1 MKDRIEGIVD
11 HVIYRNEDNGYTVL
25 ELVKKDNTNITVVG
39 NMPSFDAGEAVA
51 FDGGYVKHPVYDLQF
66 HMDSY
71 ELRTPEDRES
81 ILRYL
86 SSGAV
91 KGIGQA
97 LAGRIVDRFG
107 EDSFRIIEEEPER
120 LAEVKGISIRK
131 AMEISA
137 AFEQKAASRSAFSFL
152 QQYGLSNSLIQKIY
166 DRYKDGL
173 YDIIRK
179 NPYRL
184 IEDIE
189 GVGFKTADTLAM
201 AVGSVTDPRYR
212 VRYGLLYILSQAEAE
227 GNTCLKEQDLVK
239 RAEDLL
245 ESGKDETETALAD
258 LSIERKV
265 MMRADD
271 EDGNLVFSAAAF
283 NAESECASKLLELNN
298 VVRQDENTI
307 RRSLE
312 RIQKKLG
319 LLLEDSQLLA
329 VTKAIENG
337 VFILTGG
344 PGTGKTTIIRVMLE
358 YFASEGYQI
367 LLTAPTGR
375 AAKRMSA
382 ATGYEAATIHRTLG
396 VGGHEGDVEK
406 RRFSHDGENPLEA
419 DILIVDEMSMVDIY
433 LFRSLLLAVA
443 HGSKLILVG
452 DENQLPSVG
461 PGAVLKDII
470 ASGCFEVV
478 TLSKIY
484 RQSEAGDIVTNAHNI
499 RNGRQIRLDND
510 SKDFFF
516 LERNNAE
523 KIIEG
528 IDYLIKK
535 KLPPYVGCTPEEIQV
550 LSPMRKGTL
559 GVENLNT
566 RLQQILNP
574 PEKKKWET
582 ETPAGIFRMGDKVM
596 QIKNNYDLEW
606 EITGKN
612 GIVIETGKGVF
623 NGDTGWIVSLSS
635 SQIIVRFEDGRTVV
649 YTNALFDEIELAY
662 AITIHKSQGSEY
674 PAVIIPVI
682 SGPSVLLNRNL
693 LYTAVTRAKNCVV
706 IMGSSDTVKSMID
719 NVSELKRYTGLR
731 ERLKEVEMIHYE
743 G

>member
-25 ELVKKDNTNITVVG
+25 ELVQKDNKNITVVG
-39 NMPSFDAGEAVA
+39 NMPSFDAGEAVM
-51 FDGGYVKHPVYDLQF
+51 FEGEYVKHPVYDLQF
-66 HMDSY
+66 RMDSY
-71 ELRTPEDRES
+71 ELRALEDRES

-97 LAGRIVDRFG
+97 LAGRIVDRFDV
-107 EDSFRIIEEEPER
+107 DSFRIIEEEPER

-137 AFEQKAASRSAFSFL
+137 AFEQRAASRNAFSFL
-152 QQYGLSNSLIQKIY
+152 QQYGLSNTLIQKIY

-189 GVGFKTADTLAM
+189 GVGFKTADTLAR
-201 AVGSVTDPRYR
+201 AVGSVSDPGSRT
-212 VRYGLLYILSQAEAE
+212 RYGLLYILSQAEAE
-227 GNTCLKEQDLVK
+227 GNTCLRQEDLIN
-239 RAEDLL
+239 RADELL
-245 ESGKDETETALAD
+245 ESGKDEAEKALAD
-258 LSIERKV
+258 LSIDRKV
-265 MMRADD
+265 MQRTGDD
-271 EDGNLVFSAAAF
+271 DSTLVFSASAF
-283 NAESECASKLLELNN
+283 NAESECASKLLELNTLIK
-298 VVRQDENTI
+298 QDEKEVGTA
-307 RRSLE
+307 LE
-312 RIQKKLG
+312 RIQKKLDIV
-319 LLLEDSQLLA
+319 LEDSQFLA

-358 YFASEGYQI
+358 YFANEGYEI

-382 ATGYEAATIHRTLG
+382 ATGYDAATIHRTLG
-396 VGGHEGDVEK
+396 VGGREGDAEK
-406 RRFSHDGENPLEA
+406 RRFSHDRENPLET

-433 LFRSLLLAVA
+433 LFRSLLMAVA
-443 HGSKLILVG
+443 HGTKLILVG

-461 PGAVLKDII
+461 PGAVLKDLIN
-470 ASGCFEVV
+470 SGCFEVV

-499 RNGRQIRLDND
+499 RLGRQIRLDND

-516 LERNNAE
+516 LERNNSE

-535 KLPPYVGCTPEEIQV
+535 KLPPYVGCGSGEIQV

-559 GVENLNT
+559 GVENLNV

-574 PEKKKWET
+574 PEKGRWET
-582 ETPAGIFRMGDKVM
+582 ETNDGIFRMGDKVM

-623 NGDTGWIVSLSS
+623 NGDTGRIVSISS

-682 SGPSVLLNRNL
+682 NGPSVLLNRNL

-719 NVSELKRYTGLR
+719 NTSELKRYTGLR
-731 ERLKEVEMIHYE
+731 ERLKEMKMIP
-743 G
+743 